1 MSNKTEELAC
11 PGFDCKATIVVT
23 VDQIAERARVR
34 CPNGH
39 EFNLGGTTG
48 SDGPTSEAEWRHTR
62 KQTIRLDEH
71 GKKKD

>member
-11 PGFDCKATIVVT
+11 PGFDCRATIVVT
-23 VDQIAERARVR
+23 VDQIAARARVK
-34 CPNGH
+34 CANGH
-39 EFNLGGTTG
+39 EFNLGGSPR
-48 SDGPTSEAEWRHTR
+48 SDSPKSEDEWRQSR